1 MRVNKSE
8 KSEMINQVLFGE
20 SFKVLQQDKKWSK
33 IILNHDNYCGWID
46 NKQYLIIPKINNKF
60 QISNKKYT
68 NIKKIINS
76 AVSKFTHDVKLKRY
90 PTKKYS
96 Y

>member
-1 MRVNKSE
+1 MLEGICILPIIPMRLNKSD

-46 NKQYLIIPKINNKF
+46 NKQYIIIPKI
-60 QISNKKYT
+60 KKY
-68 NIKKIINS
+68 KI
-76 AVSKFTHDVKLKRY
+76 
-90 PTKKYS
+90 
-96 Y
+96 